1 MSRTRV
7 AGVSSPILAAFL
19 LVLSVGLAS
28 AQTAPPA
35 PAAGSCPPKPW
46 VAPLDGPTWNGWGVD
61 TANTRFQAAASAG
74 LTAANVPKLSLQWA
88 YGFPDGHFAAGQVTV
103 AGGRLFV
110 GTGPGAVYSI
120 DAASG
125 CTYWVF
131 RTHAIV
137 RSAVALARV
146 PGSEPARYAAYFG
159 DLQGNV
165 YAVDAE
171 TGTHLWTKRIDTHPH
186 ARVTG
191 SPTVYEGRVY
201 VPLTY
206 LEEAAASTGSY
217 ACCTGRGQVVA
228 YEAATGNEVWRSYMI
243 DETPKPTRVNSAGVQ
258 MWGPAGAGV
267 WSAPTVDAAR
277 GLLYV
282 ATGDAYTSPAAATSD
297 AVIALDIKTGRKVW
311 VQQVLAGDAYIAG
324 CTADRRGG
332 PSPNCPETLG
342 PDFDFGQSPV
352 LRRLPS
358 GKDVLVIGQKSGQAW
373 AFDPD
378 KGGARVWEHR
388 IGVGDLNGGLQWGL
402 AADATTAYI
411 ASSDITKGPEVAGGL
426 AALASGRRLWYVRPP
441 ARQCGDQVCV
451 QAQSA
456 AVTAIPG
463 VVFSGSTNGVMRA
476 YAAGNGQVLWEH
488 DTIRDYV
495 TVNGVPAK
503 GGRIDGAGP
512 AVVDGRV
519 YFHSGYG
526 MLRGGLAGNVLLAF
540 GVR

>member
-1 MSRTRV
+1 MSRTRLV
-7 AGVSSPILAAFL
+7 GASFPLLAVLL
-19 LVLSVGLAS
+19 LVVSAGYAS
-28 AQTAPPA
+28 AQPA
-35 PAAGSCPPKPW
+35 PAAAVCEPKAW
-46 VAPLDGPTWNGWGVD
+46 TSPLDGPAWNGWGVD
-61 TANTRFQAAASAG
+61 SANTRFQPASAAGLAAAD
-74 LTAANVPKLSLQWA
+74 VPKLTLKWA
-88 YGFPDGHFAAGQVTV
+88 YGFPDGQFAASQVVV

-110 GTGPGAVYSI
+110 GTGPGAVYSL

-125 CTYWVF
+125 CTYWTF

-137 RSAVALARV
+137 RSAISIARL
-146 PGSEPARYAAYFG
+146 PGSTPARYAAYFG

-206 LEEAAASTGSY
+206 LEEAAASSGSY

-228 YEAATGNEVWRSYMI
+228 YDAATGNEVWRSYMI

-267 WSAPTVDAAR
+267 WSAPTVDAKR

-282 ATGDAYTSPAAATSD
+282 ATGDAYTAPAAATTD

-378 KGGARVWEHR
+378 KGGARIWEHR

-426 AALASGRRLWYVRPP
+426 AALDIASGRRLWYVRPP

-476 YAAGNGQVLWEH
+476 YAAGNGLVLWEH
-488 DTIRDYV
+488 DTAHDYV

-503 GGRIDGAGP
+503 GGRIDGGGP
-512 AVVDGRV
+512 AVVNGHV

-540 GVR
+540 GVK